1 MRSQQILGTLLLSAL
16 LPATLLTWFIAPASA
31 TVLYVPSAE
40 YPTIQSAVD
49 AAKVGDM
56 IQVAAG
62 TYYENVVVSV
72 GQVTIVGENAM
83 TTIVDGDGKDTVF
96 NIRADDVEIRQ
107 FTIRNG
113 GSRYNGVNVF
123 YPYGGAVIRNNRIMD
138 NRLGIVLS
146 ESDDNTIEGNVLI
159 NNSMYGIIA
168 SDYSDS
174 IIIKNNT
181 ISGSAYGI
189 ELSDASLSQV
199 VNNTISDTSYGAYV
213 AYSNNNNVSANTLS
227 NNSWNIYL
235 AYSDSNVVGNNVA
248 SGGTVGIQIMRSQG
262 NSVFNNT
269 VSSSSYGIFLG
280 HCGTNTVSGNS
291 ASLNDWGIELYNSTG
306 STIKEN
312 TVLDNTWG
320 IYIAEESDGN
330 SIHHNNFMDN
340 VKQAYQDLTSS
351 NTWRTSTTPYQGNYW
366 SDYKG
371 NDNDGDGIGDTYL
384 PWAGVDWY
392 PLMAPWGVHDVAI
405 TSVTVSATEVYQG
418 ETVNITVI
426 AKNEGM
432 TETFTVTT
440 YANSTIIGQQT
451 ISSLAP
457 GASETL
463 VFTWNTSTFSTGIY
477 IIKAEASVVPGETD
491 TDDNTFIDG
500 AINVSMVY
508 AHDVAVVSVTPSA
521 TEAYVGHTVNISVVV
536 RNEGTANETFN
547 VTPYYDST
555 AIGTQTVTDLAPG
568 ANTTVTFSWNTTGVA
583 PCSNYVIWA
592 EASVVPGETDTADNV
607 YVDGAVKVKLLGDVD
622 GDGIVDIFDALA
634 VRAAYGSTPGEPN
647 WNPEAD
653 LNQDDTIDVYD
664 AITIRSQYGE
674 TC

>member
-1 MRSQQILGTLLLSAL
+1 MRSHQTLGTLLLLAL
-16 LPATLLTWFIAPASA
+16 LPTTLLAWFITPALA
-31 TVLYVPSAE
+31 TVLYVPTPE
-40 YPTIQSAVD
+40 YPTIQSAVN
-49 AAKVGDM
+49 AAKAGDT

-62 TYYENVVVSV
+62 TYPENVVVSV
-72 GQVTIVGENAM
+72 RQITIVGENAM
-83 TTIVDGDGKDTVF
+83 TTIVDGDEKDTVF
-96 NIRADDVEIRQ
+96 NIQANDVEIRQ
-107 FTIRNG
+107 LTIRNG
-113 GSRYNGVNVF
+113 GTLYNGINIF
-123 YPYGGAVIRNNRIMD
+123 YPYGGAVIRYNRIMD

-146 ESDDNTIEGNVLI
+146 ESDSNTIEGNVLI
-159 NNSMYGIIA
+159 NNSMYGITA
-168 SDYSDS
+168 RDYSDS
-174 IIIKNNT
+174 NIIKNNT
-181 ISGSAYGI
+181 ISESAYGI
-189 ELSDASLSQV
+189 ELSDASLNQV
-199 VNNTISDTSYGAYV
+199 VDNIISDTSYGVYL

-227 NNSWNIYL
+227 SSSWNIYL

-248 SGGTVGIQIMRSQG
+248 SGGSVGIQIMRSQG

-269 VSSSSYGIFLG
+269 VSSSSYGIYLG
-280 HCGTNTVSGNS
+280 HCGTNTVSGNT

-330 SIHHNNFMDN
+330 SIYHNNFMDN

-384 PWAGVDWY
+384 PWGGVDWY

-432 TETFTVTT
+432 PETFTVTT

-457 GASETL
+457 SASETL

-500 AINVSMVY
+500 AVNVLMVII
-508 AHDVAVVSVTPSA
+508 HDVAVVSVTPSA
-521 TEAYVGHTVNISVVV
+521 TEAYAGHTVNVSVVV
-536 RNEGTANETFN
+536 RNEGTFNETFN
-547 VTPYYDST
+547 VTLYYEST

-583 PCSNYVIWA
+583 PCSNYTIRA
-592 EASVVPGETDTADNV
+592 EASVVPGETDIIDNIC
-607 YVDGAVKVKLLGDVD
+607 VDGTVKVKLLGDVN
-622 GDGIVDIFDALA
+622 GDGKVSLFDAMV
-634 VRAAYGSTPGEPN
+634 VRGAYGSEPGDPN
-647 WNPEAD
+647 WIPEAD
-653 LNQDDTIDVYD
+653 LNRDNIIDVYD
-664 AITIRSQYGE
+664 ALTIRSHYGE